1 MDYHV
6 KTGDPTGQASA
17 CLVVASHAARKLP
30 AVAQAVDLATQGALR
45 RQLARAGFDGT
56 VGKTQMLQELPGI
69 AAQRVLAVGLGDARK
84 LDAKA
89 LRKAFGAAGRALAAG
104 NVGDALVT
112 LTAEPTG
119 LPIRDVARDL
129 VTAFDETVY
138 RFDQLKSKPTPPK
151 VPLTRVGLLAADR
164 SAGSA
169 LRRGI
174 AEGEA
179 IAVGARLAR
188 DLGNLPG
195 NICTP
200 TYLAAEARRV
210 ARSQRKLRVEV
221 LEQKD
226 MERLGMGALLSVA
239 RGSRQPPKLIV
250 MHYRGAP
257 ARTPPLVLIGKGLT
271 FDAGGIS
278 LKPAA
283 DMDQMKYDMCGGA
296 AVIGTIAACV
306 RLDLPLNV
314 VGVVPSSEN
323 LPDGNANKPGDV
335 VTSMS
340 GQTIEVLNTDA
351 EGRLILCDALTYSE
365 RFKPAAVVDVATL
378 PGACVGARA
387 HHASGLFTTDETL
400 AAELLAAGEKSGDR
414 CWRMP
419 LWDDFQDQLD
429 SNFADMANI
438 GGKSAGAIIGACF
451 LGRYAKA
458 FPWAHLD
465 VAGTAWRT
473 GNDKGATGRPVALL
487 THWLLQRAGMVG

>member
-1 MDYHV
+1 MDYQV
-6 KTGDPTGQASA
+6 KTGDPTRQAGA
-17 CLVVASHAARKLP
+17 CLVVGVHAERRFGAI
-30 AVAQAVDLATQGALR
+30 AQAVDEAAKGALA

-56 VGKTQMLQELPGI
+56 VGKTLMLNELSGV
-69 AAQRVLAVGLGDARK
+69 AAPRLLAVGLGDAGK

-89 LRKAFGAAGRALAAG
+89 LRKALGAAGRALATGSVA
-104 NVGDALVT
+104 DALVT
-112 LTAEPTG
+112 LTAERTS
-119 LPIRDVARDL
+119 LPARTAARDL
-129 VTAFDETVY
+129 VTAFEDAAY

-151 VPLTRVGLLAADR
+151 VPLARVGLLAADR
-164 SAGSA
+164 GAANA

-179 IAVGARLAR
+179 IAAGTRLAK

-195 NICTP
+195 NVCTP
-200 TYLAAEARRV
+200 AYLAAQARKV
-210 ARSQRKLRVEV
+210 AKGRAKLRVTV

-226 MERLGMGALLSVA
+226 MARLGMGALLSVA

-250 MHYRGAP
+250 MHYRGGP
-257 ARTPPLVLIGKGLT
+257 AREAPLVLVGKGLT

-278 LKPAA
+278 IKPAA

-296 AVIGTIAACV
+296 AVIGTLAACAQ
-306 RLDLPLNV
+306 LDLPLNV

-323 LPDGNANKPGDV
+323 LPDGNANKPGDI

-378 PGACVGARA
+378 TGACVVALG
-387 HHASGLFTTDETL
+387 HHASGLFTTDDTL
-400 AAELLAAGEKSGDR
+400 ADELIAAGESTGDR
-414 CWRMP
+414 GWRMP
-419 LWDDFQDQLD
+419 LWDDYQDQLD

-438 GGKSAGAIIGACF
+438 GGRSAGAIIGACF
-451 LGRYAKA
+451 LARYAKA

-465 VAGTAWRT
+465 IAGTAWRT
-473 GNDKGATGRPVALL
+473 GSDKGATGRPVPLL
-487 THWLLQRAGMVG
+487 TQWLLQRAGAAG